1 MFFESFTSMTSPSN
15 FSNFSNA
22 FGSLESIDASD
33 MTDVKS
39 STNEPT
45 SLSIDEFKNMA
56 MNLAKTMKP
65 DHLQNLRSQ
74 INTMPIEIST
84 VTMML
89 NMNQFAP
96 LKMMLKNK
104 DSDPNFEN
112 AVQTILS
119 WSNTAQPNAQVQA
132 LQLVL
137 SLPVPEYHAN
147 AKQLLDEARLATKK
161 QKSTKSIRNRLRKE
175 RLRRKRMMK
184 KKKK

>member
-1 MFFESFTSMTSPSN
+1 MTSSSNISN
-15 FSNFSNA
+15 FSNV
-22 FGSLESIDASD
+22 FGSLESLDTSE

-39 STNEPT
+39 STNDSN
-45 SLSIDEFKNMA
+45 SLSVDEFTKMA

-65 DHLQNLRSQ
+65 DQLQQLRSQ
-74 INTMPIEIST
+74 IGTMPIEIST

-104 DSDPNFEN
+104 ESDPNFKE

-119 WSNTAQPNAQVQA
+119 WSKSAKPSNQVQA

-137 SLPVPEYHAN
+137 SLSVPEYHAH
-147 AKQLLDEARLATKK
+147 AKQLLNEAKLATKK
-161 QKSTKSIRNRLRKE
+161 PKSAKSIKNRLRKE
-175 RLRRKRMMK
+175 RLRRERMMK